1 MTGPDRGG
9 PAAGPDPGAPV
20 WAPANDAERA
30 MLAAAA
36 TDDRV
41 EYFRVVAIADL
52 FLPQLSG
59 DRAEEQR
66 FVTVQGFGHTLL
78 PVFTSVEGL
87 VGQMGG
93 RVDAYT
99 VTSYAELRR
108 KWPDPGWF
116 LAVNPGTPLDAYVP
130 IDAVES
136 AAVGD
141 VAVPTMAE
149 LVIEAADDEE
159 RAERLSARRAERVAA
174 GEPAD
179 PGEALRAAAAAGD
192 VHGYVERLLDAVVL
206 LPTTAPVAAEAVL
219 EPGFPWRPT
228 GPPDQPVVE
237 VFTSVEA
244 MARSAA
250 PPTSYVEVAL
260 PFALAVWPEGHGLA
274 VDGDEGITLPAD
286 RVQWL
291 LAWDADDE

>member
-1 MTGPDRGG
+1 VTEPSASAEPTGE
-9 PAAGPDPGAPV
+9 AG

-59 DRAEEQR
+59 DRGGEQR
-66 FVTVQGFGHTLL
+66 FLTMQGFGHTLL
-78 PVFTSVEGL
+78 PVFTSVQAL
-87 VGQMGG
+87 VAQCAG

-108 KWPDPGWF
+108 KWPDPAWR

-130 IDAVES
+130 IEAVES
-136 AAVGD
+136 AALGD

-149 LVIEAADDEE
+149 LVVEAADDEE
-159 RAERLSARRAERVAA
+159 RHERLSALRAERVAR
-174 GEPAD
+174 GEPD
-179 PGEALRAAAAAGD
+179 DTGEALRAAARAGD

-206 LPTTAPVAAEAVL
+206 LPTAVPVDAEAIV

-228 GPPDQPVVE
+228 GPPDQPVIE

-244 MARSAA
+244 MTRSAA

-260 PFALAVWPEGHGLA
+260 PFALAVWPEGHGLT
-274 VDGDEGITLPAD
+274 VDGDEGIALPAD
-286 RVQWL
+286 QVQWL
-291 LAWDADDE
+291 LAWDVADE